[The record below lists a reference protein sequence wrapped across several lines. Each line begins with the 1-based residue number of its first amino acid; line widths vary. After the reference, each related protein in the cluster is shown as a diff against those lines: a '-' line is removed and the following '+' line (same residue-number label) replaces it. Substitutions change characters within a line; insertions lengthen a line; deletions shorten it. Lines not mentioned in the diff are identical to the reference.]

1 MLDSPCNRL
10 QQRASSRGHP
20 GRAPTF
26 QENTLRTPAPSH
38 PSRPGRRTA
47 LKQAV
52 SLGAAAAAAPW
63 LLSTAHAQADDLAPY
78 RSAKIDW
85 RQAEGESISVA
96 VIPAS
101 YFDNLGTL
109 VPQFEALT
117 GIKVRIEK
125 VPPGQIRQKA
135 MLDLSSKTGTYA
147 THAADP
153 MYYPLYVANK
163 WVEPLD
169 RFLGDSSLTDPAW
182 FQYDDILKAWRDA
195 ASIDG
200 KPYGIPYDGE
210 VTVQVYRKDLYDAKG
225 LKPATTLDE
234 LVANAK
240 ALHAPNER
248 LYGLALRGF
257 AGAGQNMY
265 IYPSLLSG
273 FGGKWFDGQALRVN
287 SPEAVRALQWYVDT
301 LSQYA
306 PPAVRNWNWPDIAD
320 AFSQGTLGCYIDA
333 HSSAAVITNPE
344 RSRVAGKIG
353 YARWPQGP
361 NGKCVSSIWNWGFPI
376 NAALGEK
383 AKKATWLFISWA
395 ASAETQARTSWK
407 FAGPAKRSGINRSSL
422 WRSAE
427 FAEAMKGAGHN
438 FIPAALESLEQ
449 DTDVEWRPRVPQWPA
464 IGETMATGIQAALVG
479 QKQPKAALDEAQA
492 RIAQIMKA

>member
-1 MLDSPCNRL
+1 MHHPDAP
-10 QQRASSRGHP
+10 AS
-20 GRAPTF
+20 AA
-26 QENTLRTPAPSH
+26 Q
-38 PSRPGRRTA
+38 PGRRTA
-47 LKQAV
+47 LKQAAA
-52 SLGAAAAAAPW
+52 LGAVAIASPW
-63 LLSTAHAQADDLAPY
+63 LSSAAQAQEADLAPY
-78 RSAKIDW
+78 RAAKINW
-85 RQAEGESISVA
+85 RQVEGETISVA

-109 VPQFEALT
+109 LPQFEALT

-135 MLDLSSKTGTYA
+135 TLDLSSKTGTYG

-163 WVEPLD
+163 WVDPLD
-169 RFLGDSSLTDPAW
+169 RYLNDASLTDPAW
-182 FQYDDILKAWRDA
+182 FKYDDILKAWRDA
-195 ASIDG
+195 DSIDG

-240 ALHAPNER
+240 ALNDPANRMH
-248 LYGLALRGF
+248 GLALRGF

-265 IYPSLLSG
+265 IYPSLLHG
-273 FGGKWFDGQALRVN
+273 FGGKWFNGKDVIVN
-287 SPEAVRALQWYVDT
+287 SPEAVRALEWYVNT
-301 LSQYA
+301 LTQYA

-333 HSSAAVITNPE
+333 HSSAAVLNNPE
-344 RSRVAGKIG
+344 KSKVVGKVG
-353 YARWPQGP
+353 FARWPRGP
-361 NGKCVSSIWNWGFPI
+361 NGKCATSIWNWGFPI
-376 NAALGEK
+376 NAAQSDK

-395 ASAETQARTSWK
+395 TSAETQARTSWK
-407 FAGPAKRSGINRSSL
+407 FAGPAKRSGINRTSL
-422 WRSAE
+422 WKSPE
-427 FAEAMKGAGHN
+427 FADAMKGSGDN
-438 FIPAALESLEQ
+438 FIAAALESLEQ

-464 IGETMATGIQAALVG
+464 IGETMATGIQSALVG
-479 QKQPKAALDEAQA
+479 QKKSKEALDEAQA
-492 RIAQIMKA
+492 RIAQIMKG

>member
-1 MLDSPCNRL
+1 MSESSEPTDTARRGLL
-10 QQRASSRGHP
+10 QKSMA
-20 GRAPTF
+20 
-26 QENTLRTPAPSH
+26 
-38 PSRPGRRTA
+38 
-47 LKQAV
+47 
-52 SLGAAAAAAPW
+52 LGAGALASPW
-63 LLSTAHAQADDLAPY
+63 LISSARAQDADLAAY
-78 RSAKIDW
+78 RAAKINW
-85 RQAEGESISVA
+85 RQVEGESIAVA

-135 MLDLSSKTGTYA
+135 TLDLSSRTGTYA

-169 RFLGDSSLTDPAW
+169 RYLNDASLTDPAW
-182 FQYDDILKAWRDA
+182 FRYEDILKAWRDA
-195 ASIDG
+195 DSMEG

-234 LVANAK
+234 LVSNAK
-240 ALHAPNER
+240 ALNDPANRMH
-248 LYGLALRGF
+248 GLALRGF

-265 IYPSLLSG
+265 IYPSLLRG
-273 FGGKWFDGQALRVN
+273 FGGKWFAGKELQVN

-301 LSQYA
+301 LTQYA

-333 HSSAAVITNPE
+333 HSSAAVLSNPE
-344 RSRVAGKIG
+344 KSKVVGKVG
-353 YARWPQGP
+353 FARWPRGP
-361 NGKCVSSIWNWGFPI
+361 GGKCATSIWNWGFPI
-376 NAALGEK
+376 NAALSDK
-383 AKKATWLFISWA
+383 AKKATWLFIAWA
-395 ASAETQARTSWK
+395 TSAETQARTSWK
-407 FAGPAKRSGINRSSL
+407 FAGPAKRSGINRTSL
-422 WRSAE
+422 WRSPE
-427 FAEAMKGAGHN
+427 FAEAMKGSGDN
-438 FIPAALESLEQ
+438 FIQAAIESLEQ

-464 IGETMATGIQAALVG
+464 IGETMATGIQSALSG
-479 QKQPKAALDEAQA
+479 QKKPKEALDEAQA
-492 RIAQIMKA
+492 RIAQVMKG

>member
-1 MLDSPCNRL
+1 MKNDSAPARP
-10 QQRASSRGHP
+10 QDDQR
-20 GRAPTF
+20 
-26 QENTLRTPAPSH
+26 
-38 PSRPGRRTA
+38 RRF
-47 LKQAV
+47 LGQAAA
-52 SLGAAAAAAPW
+52 LGATGLASAGWVAPA
-63 LLSTAHAQADDLAPY
+63 LAQGAPDLAPY
-78 RSAKIDW
+78 RNAKINW

-101 YFDNLGTL
+101 YFENLIGL
-109 VPQFEALT
+109 LPQFEALT
-117 GIKVRIEK
+117 GIKVRAEK

-153 MYYPLYVANK
+153 MYYPLYVSNK

-169 RFLGDSSLTDPAW
+169 KYLNDASLTDPAW
-182 FQYDDILKAWRDA
+182 FNYNDILKAWRDA
-195 ASIDG
+195 DSVDG

-210 VTVQVYRKDLYDAKG
+210 VTVQVYRKDLYAAKG
-225 LKPATTLDE
+225 LKPADTYEQL
-234 LVANAK
+234 LANAK
-240 ALHAPNER
+240 AVHDPANR
-248 LYGLALRGF
+248 VYGLAMRGF

-265 IYPSLLSG
+265 IYPSLLRG
-273 FGGKWFDGQALRVN
+273 FGGDWFDGKNLVVN
-287 SPEAVRALQWYVDT
+287 SPEAVKALEWYVNA
-301 LSQYA
+301 LAQYA

-320 AFSQGTLGCYIDA
+320 AFSQGTVACYLDA

-344 RSRVAGKIG
+344 KSKVVGKVA
-353 YARWPQGP
+353 YARWPKGP
-361 NGKCVSSIWNWGFPI
+361 GGKRVTSIWNWGFPI
-376 NAALGEK
+376 NAALSDK

-407 FAGPAKRSGINRSSL
+407 FDGPAKRSGLNRLSL
-422 WRSAE
+422 WKAPE
-427 FAEAMKGAGHN
+427 FANAMKGAGDN

-464 IGETMATGIQAALVG
+464 VGETMATAIQAALVG
-479 QKQPKAALDEAQA
+479 QKKPKEALDEAQA